1 VTAPSVRARVARSAV
16 ATALAVAVAACGT
29 VPADDPAAGA
39 REKVARNVILILG
52 DGLGE
57 PQRDFLQMAL
67 AGPTGRLAM
76 DRLRVAGE
84 VWPQDQGTDSAAAA
98 TALATGVSTV
108 GGAIG
113 VDADHEPLTTVL
125 EHARDA
131 GKATGLVTTAEVTDP
146 TPAAFAAHVPPLP
159 PPVTETRERVTDD
172 PEEAEDDIRDVD
184 RTIARQYLEDSRVD
198 VILGGGAAQWPGLV
212 EQADAL
218 GYATVSDAAGLRAA
232 SADRLLG
239 LFADGPMFE
248 PGRTGEGRYEPAVPL
263 PDMTRAALTAL
274 DRREAGFFLLVEEA
288 GIDAMARH
296 GNGALVLEAGRGLDD
311 AVQAALDFQ
320 ARNPDTLIVVTGDH
334 ETGGMDYTLTD
345 PGAGPA
351 GDDGPFPAT
360 DSDHEIWVRWTSEGP
375 TRAPLP
381 ITAGGPGAEEFDG
394 DIPNTQV
401 FPGLLEAMSLRP

>member
-1 VTAPSVRARVARSAV
+1 VAAPSVRARVARSAV

-39 REKVARNVILILG
+39 REEVARNVILILG

-57 PQRDFLQMAL
+57 PQRGFLQMAL

-98 TALATGVSTV
+98 TALATGVTTV

-113 VDADHEPLTTVL
+113 VDTDHDPLATVL

-146 TPAAFAAHVPPLP
+146 TPAAFAAHIPPAP
-159 PPVTETRERVTDD
+159 PPVTETPERGTDD
-172 PEEAEDDIRDVD
+172 PEDAEDDIRDVD

-198 VILGGGAAQWPGLV
+198 VILGGGAAQWRGLV

-218 GYATVSDAAGLRAA
+218 GYATVSDAAGLRAT

-263 PDMTRAALTAL
+263 PEMTRAALTIL

-296 GNGALVLEAGRGLDD
+296 GNGALVLEAGRALDG
-311 AVQAALDFQ
+311 AVQAALDFY
-320 ARNPDTLIVVTGDH
+320 ARNPDTLIVVAGDH
-334 ETGGMDYTLTD
+334 ETGGMEYTLTD

-351 GDDGPFPAT
+351 GEDGPFPAT
-360 DSDHEIWVRWTSEGP
+360 DSDQEIWVRWTSEGP
-375 TRAPLP
+375 TSTGVP
-381 ITAGGPGAEEFDG
+381 ITAVGPGAEEFDG
-394 DIPNTQV
+394 DIANTQV
-401 FPGLLEAMSLRP
+401 FPGLLEAMNVRP